1 MNILEMEDMV
11 KGLPDQVVAQ
21 YAQFPDA
28 QVPQFL
34 ALSELQRRQDM
45 RQRFQAQQQGME
57 PTVKDQ
63 ILQGGIASAMPSD
76 GMAPPMDQGMA
87 PPMAPP
93 QAMPQQAPAMMAEGG
108 VVGGAK
114 EFGKAYVDR
123 VREQASTPK
132 GLLSFVP
139 GVGGL
144 MAAADQLRSLRQ
156 YFPSTP
162 EATGFAKYFPETNK
176 AGLSLGRV
184 DTVRADP
191 NLVDPESDALDRE
204 YQALISSQQNAMYAP
219 FHSTMTGFDPT
230 AGGTYDPGSQIMSSI
245 GGPSIPGEM
254 SDGGMV
260 PGGIVQMYD
269 GRVVPNE
276 SVAARR
282 SRLTAERNAALQAGD
297 IETANEIERQLRIG
311 TPAGTLSRGAAA
323 QQAAINQPMF
333 ERMGIVPAME
343 TPEVSMD
350 EPSFDLTL
358 PVVPTPTAAQSDV
371 NAQVAP
377 PPAEDGGIGAFNR
390 TPPASRAYP
399 SIPEVVG
406 LIQGLSADQGR
417 PQEVTDYINLI
428 RQQTEQGLPP
438 PVDLG
443 QFVTRAEER
452 ERSIREDAR
461 RQALGAALLQLGAGV
476 ASGEM
481 ASGLRGAGE
490 QAAQIMGQGRREAA
504 QQQALAEQLRMRG
517 AESSREAQVQAMNLS
532 RDATKAIAD
541 IATSERQT
549 QAQRELS
556 ATTLLTNFV
565 SAMEKVAGDLD
576 QQEQLNARSFATT
589 ATNLFESMVGP
600 LTGFETPEQL
610 AKRDEALVKSVTLA
624 ANMTGQDPEP
634 VLKSLREGAPVTI
647 QYKGKSYRFPNQKA
661 ADEFKRRRQAG
672 E

>member
-63 ILQGGIASAMPSD
+63 ILQGGIASAMPQ
-76 GMAPPMDQGMA
+76 GAPPMDQGMA

-93 QAMPQQAPAMMAEGG
+93 QAMPQQAPAMMAG
-108 VVGGAK
+108 
-114 EFGKAYVDR
+114 
-123 VREQASTPK
+123 
-132 GLLSFVP
+132 
-139 GVGGL
+139 
-144 MAAADQLRSLRQ
+144 
-156 YFPSTP
+156 
-162 EATGFAKYFPETNK
+162 
-176 AGLSLGRV
+176 
-184 DTVRADP
+184 
-191 NLVDPESDALDRE
+191 
-204 YQALISSQQNAMYAP
+204 
-219 FHSTMTGFDPT
+219 
-230 AGGTYDPGSQIMSSI
+230 
-245 GGPSIPGEM
+245 
-254 SDGGMV
+254 GGMV
-260 PGGIVQMYD
+260 PSGIVRMQQ
-269 GRVVPNE
+269 GRAVPGN
-276 SVAARR
+276 SDLVNPAYQQ
-282 SRLTAERNAALQAGD
+282 RLTALNAV
-297 IETANEIERQLRIG
+297 
-311 TPAGTLSRGAAA
+311 
-323 QQAAINQPMF
+323 
-333 ERMGIVPAME
+333 ERMGTGLPLNMDLISFVRTKTPNFDQLSPREQQMVLQAFEPQYMRGREISQIREQINANPEAASQILSDFVPAP
-343 TPEVSMD
+343 TPA
-350 EPSFDLTL
+350 PTPAPA
-358 PVVPTPTAAQSDV
+358 PVTTSAPVPTATVPPV
-371 NAQVAP
+371 NVPP

-399 SIPEVVG
+399 SVPEVVG
-406 LIQGLSADQGR
+406 LIQGLGADQSR

-490 QAAQIMGQGRREAA
+490 QASQIMGQGRREAG
-504 QQQALAEQLRMRG
+504 QQQALAEQLRLRG
-517 AESSREAQVQAMNLS
+517 AESSREAQVQVMNLS

-549 QAQRELS
+549 QAQRELAS
-556 ATTLLTNFV
+556 TTLLTNFV

-576 QQEQLNARSFATT
+576 QQNQLNARSFATT

-600 LTGFETPEQL
+600 PTGFETPDQL
-610 AKRDEALVKSVTLA
+610 AKRDEALRKAVTLA

-634 VLKSLREGAPVTI
+634 VLTSLREGAPVTI

-661 ADEFKRRRQAG
+661 ADEFRRRTG

>member
-11 KGLPDQVVAQ
+11 KGLPDQVLTQ
-21 YAQFPDA
+21 YAQFPDP
-28 QVPQFL
+28 QIPQFL
-34 ALSELQRRQDM
+34 ALSEMQRRQDM

-63 ILQGGIASAMPSD
+63 ILQGGIASAMPQ
-76 GMAPPMDQGMA
+76 GAPPMDQGMA
-87 PPMAPP
+87 PPMAPQGPMGPEMGPP
-93 QAMPQQAPAMMAEGG
+93 QGPVMAYRGGMMP
-108 VVGGAK
+108 
-114 EFGKAYVDR
+114 Y
-123 VREQASTPK
+123 T
-132 GLLSFVP
+132 
-139 GVGGL
+139 
-144 MAAADQLRSLRQ
+144 
-156 YFPSTP
+156 
-162 EATGFAKYFPETNK
+162 
-176 AGLSLGRV
+176 
-184 DTVRADP
+184 
-191 NLVDPESDALDRE
+191 
-204 YQALISSQQNAMYAP
+204 
-219 FHSTMTGFDPT
+219 
-230 AGGTYDPGSQIMSSI
+230 
-245 GGPSIPGEM
+245 M

-276 SVAARR
+276 SRAARR
-282 SRLTAERNAALQAGD
+282 IRLTAERNAALQAGD

-311 TPAGTLSRGAAA
+311 TSAGTLSRGAAA

-333 ERMGIVPAME
+333 ERMGIVPTME

-358 PVVPTPTAAQSDV
+358 PVSSTPAAAQGNV
-371 NAQVAP
+371 NAPVAAP
-377 PPAEDGGIGAFNR
+377 AAEDGGIGAFNR
-390 TPPASRAYP
+390 TPPVSRGYP

-406 LIQGLSADQGR
+406 LIQGLGADQGR

-443 QFVTRAEER
+443 QFATRAEER
-452 ERSIREDAR
+452 GKSIREDAR
-461 RQALGAALLQLGAGV
+461 RQALGAALLQLG
-476 ASGEM
+476 SGISTGDL
-481 ASGLRGAGE
+481 AAGLRGAGE
-490 QAAQIMGQGRREAA
+490 QASQIMGQGRRESG
-504 QQQALAEQLRMRG
+504 QQEALAEQLRLRG
-517 AESSREAQVQAMNLS
+517 VESSREAQVQRMNLG
-532 RDATKAIAD
+532 RDAAKAIAD

-624 ANMTGQDPEP
+624 ANMTRQDPEL